1 MTKKFIFF
9 PKPPRLVKQ
18 RDLNT
23 TDSIV
28 VESCFM
34 KLQLRNKPAHHMFPN
49 ESKCYCSSD
58 TRLTQTLLLVKILMF
73 FFFFYNSFI
82 DPSVNLTK
90 YGPSLLS
97 SNLTFF
103 IRSSCLSPL
112 DLSKCE
118 ERLIQQRG
126 YTPQDIEAL
135 LQVRKSLDAAGE
147 VGVDIHDLC
156 QTHTHLEEQ
165 QSGYTHSLQQ
175 YMKVLTFTMKI
186 SLSLNSAKK
195 TTTLIGFGC
204 SQ

>member
-1 MTKKFIFF
+1 MIGCEMTKKFIFF

-23 TDSIV
+23 TDNIV

-34 KLQLRNKPAHHMFPN
+34 KLQLRNKPAHDMFPT

-58 TRLTQTLLLVKILMF
+58 IRLTQTYVLNATSCKNVNV
-73 FFFFYNSFI
+73 FFYNSFI

-90 YGPSLLS
+90 CGPSLLP

-103 IRSSCLSPL
+103 IRSSCLSPS
-112 DLSKCE
+112 DPSKCE
-118 ERLIQQRG
+118 ARLIQQRG

-135 LQVRKSLDAAGE
+135 LQIRKSLDAAGE

-165 QSGYTHSLQQ
+165 QSGCTHSLQQ
-175 YMKVLTFTMKI
+175 YMKVLMFPI
-186 SLSLNSAKK
+186 KK
-195 TTTLIGFGC
+195 LAIT
-204 SQ
+204 S